1 MAIDTIR
8 QEILIKIIDYKEL
21 VHNVLQL
28 IKPNNHTLLYSKV
41 EIIKTHTKIVVQI
54 VAVFTKP
61 VYSYIEQNNIVK
73 S

>member
-8 QEILIKIIDYKEL
+8 QEILIKIIDNKEL

-28 IKPNNHTLLYSKV
+28 IKSNNHTLLYSKA

-54 VAVFTKP
+54 VTVFTKP
-61 VYSYIEQNNIVK
+61 VYSDIEQNNIVK